1 MQNSVVFQIDLRL
14 RKIRV
19 AFEVRTPCQQAC
31 LPRHLDAISHLK
43 TLNPITSKPPGKQE
57 HQKKRCLH
65 RGTRPITHKSERPP
79 QVVHTPLTHG
89 IRAKPTRIVD
99 ADERLTRNHGVTIR
113 RHRVAPTRLHQAFG
127 ELTPGN
133 RSCQLLQAQQ
143 RRNDKDPL
151 IESEQPAGRY
161 RMRPNMR

>member
-19 AFEVRTPCQQAC
+19 AFEVRTPCQQAR
-31 LPRHLDAISHLK
+31 LPPPRCDKPSQDSQSPHLQTSWETGTSEK
-43 TLNPITSKPPGKQE
+43 TLSPW
-57 HQKKRCLH
+57 
-65 RGTRPITHKSERPP
+65 GTRPITHKSERPP

-89 IRAKPTRIVD
+89 IRAKPTHIVD
-99 ADERLTRNHGVTIR
+99 ADERLTRNHRVTIR